1 MIAAEVGDLVHL
13 DQAERDLGRFPD
25 APLHGMPWPEYAV
38 FARCRAALAR
48 GHADEALDLAR
59 SIADLRFVPVMAGM
73 LAEVHRQLGTID
85 EAEACLDALDAQPVP
100 PYARV
105 GTLVTR
111 ALIAAE
117 REVGDD
123 AQSLVEQALSLAVAE
138 RVARP
143 FTGDDPMLRSLLA
156 ERAARGTR
164 HDGFLAD
171 LLARSEHDGGR
182 LRAGVQLSR
191 REREVLGYLRSS
203 LTTAEIA
210 EALFVSVNTVKTHQ
224 RAIYRKLGVTS
235 RREAIRLSI

>member
-1 MIAAEVGDLVHL
+1 L
-13 DQAERDLGRFPD
+13 DAGS
-25 APLHGMPWPEYAV
+25 
-38 FARCRAALAR
+38 ARCRAALAR